1 LKNISQR
8 CAETW
13 SAQVRVQ
20 TLAEKN
26 HTTKKGSETIIS
38 AVTLPDKDFLKTI
51 ALLNFYFNEKTVIFI
66 RPVKDISVT
75 KCPGYDF
82 SN

>member
-1 LKNISQR
+1 MFLVIYVHRLLLK
-8 CAETW
+8 
-13 SAQVRVQ
+13 
-20 TLAEKN
+20 K
-26 HTTKKGSETIIS
+26 HMTKKGSETIIS